1 MQSSRKKKSKHLLAM
16 WDMQGLECI
25 YDVDK
30 AKKEVEDWEKARIF
44 SILKEE
50 IQEKKPNPIPLSM
63 MMLRARV
70 NSQRQY
76 EIYEFTSEV
85 SVEEVRVMFK
95 TNPQYI
101 VDWIR
106 ENGNKIYSDYVPEKK
121 RLIA

>member
-1 MQSSRKKKSKHLLAM
+1 M

-106 ENGNKIYSDYVPEKK
+106 ENGNKIYRDYVPEKK